1 MVRPP
6 VADIRRAIR
15 FALKE
20 DLPFGDV
27 TTTALF
33 PSPIPSLA
41 RIVAQQS
48 LVVAGLAAAVR
59 TFQAVDPSLVFSIHR
74 QDGEG
79 AHDGDCLLQIEGDG
93 RSILKA
99 ERVALNF
106 LQHLSGIATLTR
118 RFCNAVSEYP
128 VTILDTR
135 KTTPGLR
142 ALQKWAVLL
151 GGGTN
156 HRRSLSDGI
165 LIKDNH
171 LALLKQSTLPV
182 KTACRRAKA
191 NVPHAM
197 KVIVEVESLADVGDA
212 LAGRADVILLD
223 NMTPATVRKAVRR
236 IKGRTLVEV
245 SGGITLKNVQAMAA
259 AGPDRISIGALTHSA
274 PAAALSLVLEPLNRL
289 RGPSRLRKSHVGTRE
304 R

>member
-6 VADIRRAIR
+6 VADLKRAIR
-15 FALKE
+15 LALQE
-20 DLPFGDV
+20 DFPLGDV
-27 TTTALF
+27 TTAALF
-33 PSPIPSLA
+33 PSEVPARA

-59 TFQAVDPSLVFSIHR
+59 TFRTVDDSLVLSIQL
-74 QDGEG
+74 QDGDR
-79 AHDGDCLLQIEGDG
+79 AQDGDCLLQIEGDG

-118 RFCNAVSEYP
+118 RFCDAVRGYP

-135 KTTPGLR
+135 KTFPGIR

-156 HRRSLSDGI
+156 HRQSLSDGI

-171 LALLKQSTLPV
+171 LALLSRTAAPIR
-182 KTACRRAKA
+182 TACRKAKTNA
-191 NVPHAM
+191 LRSM
-197 KVIVEVESLADVGDA
+197 TIIVEVESLADVRQA
-212 LAGRADVILLD
+212 LSGRADIILLD
-223 NMTPATVRKAVRR
+223 NMTPALVRQAVRL
-236 IKGRTLVEV
+236 IKGRALVEV
-245 SGGITLKNVQAMAA
+245 SGGITLKNVRAMAA
-259 AGPDRISIGALTHSA
+259 EGPDRISIGALTHSA
-274 PAAALSLVLEPLNRL
+274 PAATLSLVLEPSR
-289 RGPSRLRKSHVGTRE
+289 RLRKAR
-304 R
+304 

>member
-6 VADIRRAIR
+6 VADIGRAVR
-15 FALKE
+15 LALHE
-20 DLPFGDV
+20 DLPLGDV
-27 TTTALF
+27 TTAALF
-33 PSPIPSLA
+33 PSSVPALA

-59 TFQAVDPSLVFSIHR
+59 TFQAVDTSLVLSIQR
-74 QDGEG
+74 QDGER
-79 AHDGDCLLQIEGDG
+79 ANDGDCLLQIEGDG

-118 RFCNAVSEYP
+118 RFCDAVRGYP

-135 KTTPGLR
+135 KTIPGLR

-156 HRRSLSDGI
+156 HRQSLSDGI

-171 LALLKQSTLPV
+171 LTLLNRTTTPV
-182 KTACRRAKA
+182 RIACRKAKA
-191 NVPHAM
+191 NAPHTV
-197 KVIVEVESLADVGDA
+197 KVIVEVESLADVRQA
-212 LAGRADVILLD
+212 LAEQVDIILLD
-223 NMTPATVRKAVRR
+223 NMTPATVRQAIRL
-236 IKGRTLVEV
+236 IKGRALVEV
-245 SGGITLKNVQAMAA
+245 SGGITLKNVRAMAA
-259 AGPDRISIGALTHSA
+259 AGPARISIGALTHSA
-274 PAAALSLVLEPLNRL
+274 PAATLNLVLEPRRRQ
-289 RGPSRLRKSHVGTRE
+289 RGPS
-304 R
+304 

>member
-1 MVRPP
+1 MIRPP
-6 VADIRRAIR
+6 VTDIRRAIR
-15 FALKE
+15 RALQE
-20 DLPFGDV
+20 DLLLGDV

-33 PSPIPSLA
+33 LSPTPALA

-59 TFQAVDPSLVFSIHR
+59 TFRTVDASLVLFIHR
-74 QDGEG
+74 QDGER
-79 AHDGDCLLQIEGDG
+79 AKDGDCLLQIEGDG

-118 RFCNAVSEYP
+118 RFCDAARGYP

-135 KTTPGLR
+135 KTIPGFR
-142 ALQKWAVLL
+142 ALQKWAVRL

-156 HRRSLSDGI
+156 HRQSLSDAV

-171 LALLKQSTLPV
+171 LALLSQTTTPV
-182 KTACRRAKA
+182 RTACRKAKA
-191 NVPHAM
+191 NASRSM
-197 KVIVEVESLADVGDA
+197 DIIVEVESLADVRQA
-212 LAGRADVILLD
+212 VAGRADIILLD
-223 NMTPATVRKAVRR
+223 NMNPATVRQAIRL
-236 IKGRTLVEV
+236 IKGRALVEV
-245 SGGITLKNVQAMAA
+245 SGGITLKNVRAMAA

-274 PAAALSLVLEPLNRL
+274 PAATLSLVLEPRL
-289 RGPSRLRKSHVGTRE
+289 RPRGSSS
-304 R
+304 